1 MVPGPKEVRDDAT
14 HTRLIPTLVCAV
26 FGAVIYTAPAQAEP
40 SQRCTDHFVDSDSI
54 DCSSLDPTW
63 TFHDD
68 FTDTYDV
75 DGTVYV
81 DADGAPD
88 RVVEHWEQHS
98 DEVNRVTGFSSTSTT
113 TTWWS
118 TTWLSSPRPSAARTT
133 SCSGRASAR
142 SSDGTGHKVWS
153 WDSDVPIQFSG
164 PSIASDED
172 FCRAIA

>member
-1 MVPGPKEVRDDAT
+1 MVPGPKEVEDDAT

-40 SQRCTDHFVDSDSI
+40 SQRCIDHFVDSDSI
-54 DCSSLDPTW
+54 DCSSFDPTW

-88 RVVEHWEQHS
+88 RPT
-98 DEVNRVTGFSSTSTT
+98 RV
-113 TTWWS
+113 
-118 TTWLSSPRPSAARTT
+118 RVAAPSAFR
-133 SCSGRASAR
+133 SGSRR
-142 SSDGTGHKVWS
+142 
-153 WDSDVPIQFSG
+153 
-164 PSIASDED
+164 
-172 FCRAIA
+172 